1 MNKSRYL
8 AAGVAVLAAGG
19 IALGAGMWQGLPIVG
34 SASYCDAIVGSG
46 PTQGGITGQGGG
58 NPAAGTA
65 TICAQTTPAGP
76 PSLTGAEL
84 VPADTGGNTQP
95 TTVLIPSGLLTTDA
109 PTRNAIIGGDFAINP
124 WQRGTTFTSL
134 TPTTATM
141 TADRW
146 FAYSSGNTATI
157 SKQTGAADTIP
168 SAGLLASMR
177 VNRPS
182 GTNTS
187 AICVGQVLDA
197 KASARF
203 LGQSAILSF
212 YGLAGAGYL
221 ATNDSVVVTIAYYTA
236 ADSATAG
243 TNTATFALGTTA
255 GYTAVT
261 AASPFSSTPVIAS
274 GVATIPTTTTWTR
287 YAVSGAI
294 PNLNASGTQV
304 TGLGISIC
312 TPVYPASTGVAGDW
326 FEIAGV
332 QLEANAPS
340 ITAPRGF
347 EKRPAGMEETLAYYY
362 SWGPGVEVNG
372 AYYNVAGNCQVSGT
386 LNLPFQTPIAMRTP
400 PTSGGNNTLT
410 AGGYSVKTAAATT
423 AIGTIA
429 VSTSTVNNVL
439 MTSTAACTTTLPY
452 TVIGTATTG
461 TIVFSAE
468 P

>member
-1 MNKSRYL
+1 MTKSRLIAAGIAML
-8 AAGVAVLAAGG
+8 AAGT
-19 IALGAGMWQGLPIVG
+19 IAYGAGNYENLPIVG
-34 SASYCDAIVGSG
+34 GSSFCTG
-46 PTQGGITGQGGG
+46 TVTGAGAPFAGATGQGQ
-58 NPAAGTA
+58 GT
-65 TICAQTTPAGP
+65 TGSICAQTVPAGP
-76 PSLTGAEL
+76 PALTGNEL
-84 VPADTGGNTQP
+84 VPADVPSGGPVTSV
-95 TTVLIPSGLLTTDA
+95 TIPSGLMVTDA

-124 WQRGTTFTSL
+124 WQRGTTFTAL

-146 FAYSSGNTATI
+146 YAYSSGNTVTVT
-157 SKQTGAADTIP
+157 KQTGTTDVIP

-177 VNRPS
+177 INRPS

-197 KASARF
+197 KAAARF
-203 LGQSAILSF
+203 LGQNAILSF
-212 YGLAGAGYL
+212 YEQAGAGYL
-221 ATNDSVVVTIAYYTA
+221 ATNNNIVVTIAYYTA

-243 TNTATFALGTTA
+243 TNTGTFATGTTA

-261 AASPFSSTPVIAS
+261 AASPFSTTPVIAS
-274 GVATIPTTTTWTR
+274 GVATISTTTSWTR
-287 YAVSGAI
+287 YAVSAAV

-332 QLEANAPS
+332 QLESNASS

-347 EKRPAGMEETLAYYY
+347 EKRPAGLEESLAYYY

-372 AYYNVAGNCQVSGT
+372 AYYNAAGNCQVSGT
-386 LNLPFQTPIAMRTP
+386 LNLPFQTPVAMRIA
-400 PTSGGNNTLT
+400 PTSGGNSTLT

-429 VSTSTVNNVL
+429 VSTSTPNNVL

>member
-1 MNKSRYL
+1 MKLTRFFAGAAAILVSAGIVW
-8 AAGVAVLAAGG
+8 AAGNYET
-19 IALGAGMWQGLPIVG
+19 LPIVG
-34 SASYCDAIVGSG
+34 GSPFCAATVTG
-46 PTQGGITGQGGG
+46 AGAPFGGQTGQGQ
-58 NPAAGTA
+58 A
-65 TICAQTTPAGP
+65 TVGSLCAQTVPAGP
-76 PSLTGAEL
+76 TGTTGNEL
-84 VPADTGGNTQP
+84 IPADVPLPAGGPVTSV
-95 TTVLIPSGLLTTDA
+95 TIPLGLMVTDA

-124 WQRGTTFTSL
+124 WQRGTTFTAL

-146 FAYSSGNTATI
+146 YAYSSANTATI
-157 SKQTGAADTIP
+157 TKQTGAADTIP

-182 GTNTS
+182 GTNTTP
-187 AICVGQVLDA
+187 ICVGQVFDA
-197 KASARF
+197 KAAARF
-203 LGQSAILSF
+203 LGQNAILSF
-212 YGLAGAGYL
+212 YEIAGAGYL
-221 ATNDSVVVTIAYYTA
+221 ATSNNIVVTIAYYTA

-243 TNTATFALGTTA
+243 TNTGTFALGTIA
-255 GYTAVT
+255 GYAAVT
-261 AASPFSSTPVIAS
+261 APSPFSLTPTFAS

-287 YAVSGAI
+287 YAVSAAI
-294 PNLNASGTQV
+294 PNTTAAGTQI
-304 TGLGISIC
+304 TGFGISIC
-312 TPVYPASTGVAGDW
+312 TPTYPASTGVAGDW

-332 QLEANAPS
+332 QVESNAS
-340 ITAPRGF
+340 TITSPRGF
-347 EKRPAGMEETLAYYY
+347 EKRPAGIEESLAYYY

-386 LNLPFQTPIAMRTP
+386 VNLPFQTPVAMRTA
-400 PTSGGNNTLT
+400 PTSGGNSTLT
-410 AGGYSVKTAAATT
+410 AGGYSIKTAAATT

-429 VSTSTVNNVL
+429 VSTSTPNNVL